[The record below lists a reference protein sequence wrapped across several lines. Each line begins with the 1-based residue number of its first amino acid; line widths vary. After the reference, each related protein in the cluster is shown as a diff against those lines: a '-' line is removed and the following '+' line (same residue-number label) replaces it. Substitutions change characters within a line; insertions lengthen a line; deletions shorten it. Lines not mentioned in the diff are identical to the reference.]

1 MPSKSEKIASDERY
15 QEARMSK
22 PKHINSAQWDH
33 AVGYARQSCA
43 RIFRH
48 GGTPR
53 DAMSSF
59 GLAGRNQAGANWGS
73 AVENIAISLCAS
85 GR

>member
-1 MPSKSEKIASDERY
+1 MKKAKQIIANEERCE
-15 QEARMSK
+15 EARMSK
-22 PKHINSAQWDH
+22 PTHINAAQWDH

-48 GGTPR
+48 GGTPS

-59 GLAGRNQAGANWGS
+59 GLAGRKQSVNWGS
-73 AVENIAISLCAS
+73 AVESIAMSLCAP
-85 GR
+85 GK